1 MSEDRIGYNAM
12 VEEAMRSVV
21 RKAVELAASEGLP
34 AEHHFYITFRTDHPD
49 AKLPD
54 HLHKRYPRE
63 MTIVLQH
70 QFWNLSI
77 DDEAL
82 EVDLSFNQKLER
94 LRVPLDALIT
104 FADPSVN
111 FGLQFHPSTPED
123 EEGDI
128 LEISDDETVDTSG
141 DLAEAA
147 DGAAYPNKGG
157 PNKGGPDKDG
167 PDGEGPDGDNVVTL
181 DAFRKK

>member
-21 RKAVELAASEGLP
+21 RKAIELAASEGLP
-34 AEHHFYITFRTDHPD
+34 GEHHFYITFRTDHPD

-70 QFWNLSI
+70 QFWNLTI
-77 DDEAL
+77 DDEKL

-111 FGLQFHPSTPED
+111 FGLQFHPSSPEGEAED
-123 EEGDI
+123 DI
-128 LEISDDETVDTSG
+128 LEISDDETIDGAG
-141 DLAEAA
+141 DLAGGGA
-147 DGAAYPNKGG
+147 DGVAETGDA
-157 PNKGGPDKDG
+157 DSESRDA
-167 PDGEGPDGDNVVTL
+167 DNVVTL

>member
-12 VEEAMRSVV
+12 VEAAMRSVV

-34 AEHHFYITFRTDHPD
+34 GEHHFYITFRTDHPD

-70 QFWNLSI
+70 QFWNLAI
-77 DDEAL
+77 DDVAL

-111 FGLQFHPSTPED
+111 FGLQFHPSSPED
-123 EEGDI
+123 EEEEDVVELGGD
-128 LEISDDETVDTSG
+128 EAVDTIDDG
-141 DLAEAA
+141 AEATQTPG
-147 DGAAYPNKGG
+147 DENAAGH
-157 PNKGGPDKDG
+157 DA
-167 PDGEGPDGDNVVTL
+167 DNVVTL

>member
-123 EEGDI
+123 EDADI
-128 LEISDDETVDTSG
+128 LDISEDGSVDTSG
-141 DLAEAA
+141 DPTEAA
-147 DGAAYPNKGG
+147 EDTPHPDGE
-157 PNKGGPDKDG
+157 G